1 MLQIQIFIVMASFLE
16 FPPPCS
22 IIVKRLHFLDDLIQ
36 MIYIKTKQDWDLD
49 GKFLT
54 NDTNL
59 KIGI

>member
-1 MLQIQIFIVMASFLE
+1 MASFLE
-16 FPPPCS
+16 LPPPCS

-36 MIYIKTKQDWDLD
+36 MIYIKTKQAWDLD